1 MKPPLF
7 SAMPPVYATDVH
19 WAIILTKAQLLG
31 IVSDSKEQNI
41 SLDFPARTRQTR
53 CETTL
58 PQHFAHFFTPY
69 FTRRFLCSRKKV
81 PFFMMGDIYATY

>member
-1 MKPPLF
+1 M
-7 SAMPPVYATDVH
+7 STGYAAAVPGPF
-19 WAIILTKAQLLG
+19 ILTRAWRLAMFA
-31 IVSDSKEQNI
+31 DSKVYKF

-58 PQHFAHFFTPY
+58 PQHVAHFFTPY

-81 PFFMMGDIYATY
+81 PFFMVGDIYATY